1 MQNAERKY
9 KIQNTEC
16 TSNSWFLAKNSNYKI
31 RIRRIQDEWRM
42 IRKYN
47 TVNRVFD
54 KRYRIQIPIKNRHI
68 VLNVPKKNF
77 EKSLPRSWRSF
88 GFLFL
93 SFKILKR
100 GIQVL
105 RYPWIRPLLSESR
118 TILPSPGLWF
128 NTVEL
133 FELDPETNKPS
144 LWFELKWDSSRLTR
158 MDSVLIKDIK

>member
-1 MQNAERKY
+1 MQKKNTKY
-9 KIQNTEC
+9 RIQNVHRIVD
-16 TSNSWFLAKNSNYKI
+16 FLQRI
-31 RIRRIQDEWRM
+31 RITRYVYAGYKMNEEWFG
-42 IRKYN
+42 
-47 TVNRVFD
+47 NRVLD
-54 KRYRIQIPIKNRHI
+54 KRYRIQIPIKNRHN
-68 VLNVPKKNF
+68 VLNVQKKNF